1 MAKVLI
7 IDDNASIR
15 TNLGEILTDEGYEAL
30 EVSDGEKG
38 LVSVEKDDIDIVL
51 LDVLLPGIDGLEVLK
66 RIKDT
71 DPEIEVILI
80 SGHGTIEKAVQAMK
94 RGAYD
99 FLEKPLSMDR
109 VLITVDHALEKRSFN
124 KERSEWLHRQDKQYQ
139 MIGESLQMKKIWDDI
154 KCVASTNS
162 RVIITGE
169 SGTGKELVSY
179 WIHQFSSRKGK
190 PFIKVNCAAIPNE
203 LIESELFGFEKG
215 AFTGA
220 YQRKIGKF
228 EMADKGTIFLD
239 EIGDMD
245 QHTQAKVLRVLEDG
259 EFQRIGGLSSIK
271 VDLRVIAAT
280 NKNITEE
287 IKKGNFRADLY
298 HRINVF
304 QIYLPPLRE
313 RRIDIPLLANH
324 FLKEYCFENGFHLK
338 RLNKGAESYL
348 STLYFSGNIRELRN
362 IIERAVIICKK
373 EEITIDSLHIGNGIS
388 AVSEE
393 DIFTEPKNLGVA
405 KNDMEKRF
413 IRTQLALN
421 QWNVSKTAEKLG
433 VHRSNLSRRIRQLGI
448 KKE

>member
-7 IDDNASIR
+7 IDDNTNIR
-15 TNLGEILTDEGYEAL
+15 TNLSEILIDEGYEAL
-30 EVSDGEKG
+30 EAPDGEKG
-38 LVSVEKDDIDIVL
+38 LVSIEKNDIDIVL
-51 LDVLLPGIDGLEVLK
+51 LDVMLPGIDGLEVLK

-80 SGHGTIEKAVQAMK
+80 SGHGTIEKAVEAMK
-94 RGAYD
+94 CGAYD

-109 VLITVDHALEKRSFN
+109 VLITVDHALERSGFN
-124 KERSEWLHRQDKQYQ
+124 KERKEWSHKQDRHYQ
-139 MIGESLQMKKIWDDI
+139 MIGESPQIKKIWRDI
-154 KCVASTNS
+154 KSVAQTNT
-162 RVIITGE
+162 RVLITGE
-169 SGTGKELVSY
+169 SGTGKELVCY
-179 WIHQFSSRKGK
+179 WIHRYSTRKEK
-190 PFIKVNCAAIPNE
+190 RLVKVNCAAIPGE

-228 EMADKGTIFLD
+228 ELADKGTIFLD

-313 RRIDIPLLANH
+313 RQVDIALLARH

-338 RLNKGAESYL
+338 KLSKEAEFFLGS
-348 STLYFSGNIRELRN
+348 SFFSGNIRELRN
-362 IIERAVIICKK
+362 IIERAVITCKK
-373 EEITIDSLHIGNGIS
+373 DEITVDHLRIGNGVTAI
-388 AVSEE
+388 AGEE
-393 DIFTEPKNLGVA
+393 MFTKPRDLSDA
-405 KNDMEKRF
+405 KNDMEKRY

-421 QWNVSKTAEKLG
+421 QWNISKTAEKLG
-433 VHRSNLSRRIRQLGI
+433 AQRSNLSRRIRQLGI